1 MPEVAVILVVDA
13 NIWIDF
19 HHAGR
24 LKDIFALPFEICTT
38 DFIAAELK
46 NPDITKLKSLG
57 LRVESLSAE
66 KVELLFKLANKY
78 RKPSLP
84 DLSCLLLAKDKN
96 CGLLTGDNNLRA
108 ASKEEGVKVHGTL
121 WLLDKLVEHKVL
133 KKKSACEALEKMIEQ
148 GTRLP
153 VNESAARIKNWKY

>member
-1 MPEVAVILVVDA
+1 MPEVAVILVADA

-24 LKDIFALPFEICTT
+24 LKEIFALPFEICTT
-38 DFIAAELK
+38 DFVADELK
-46 NPDITKLKSLG
+46 KPDITKLKSLG

-66 KVELLFKLANKY
+66 KVQTLFDLANKY

-121 WLLDKLVEHKVL
+121 WLLDKLVENKVL
-133 KKKSACEALEKMIEQ
+133 KKKSASQALTKMMEH
-148 GTRLP
+148 GARLP
-153 VNESAARIKNWKY
+153 ADECSIRLKNWEL

>member
-1 MPEVAVILVVDA
+1 MPEVAVILVADA

-19 HHAGR
+19 NHAGR
-24 LKDIFALPFEICTT
+24 SKEIFALPFEICTT

-46 NPDITKLKSLG
+46 NPDISNLKSLG

-66 KVELLFKLANKY
+66 KVQTLFDLANKY

-121 WLLDKLVEHKVL
+121 WLLDKLVENKVL
-133 KKKSACEALEKMIEQ
+133 KKKSASQALTKMMEH
-148 GTRLP
+148 GARLP
-153 VNESAARIKNWKY
+153 ADECSIRLKNWEL

>member
-1 MPEVAVILVVDA
+1 MPEVAVILVADA

-24 LKDIFALPFEICTT
+24 LKEIFALPFEICTT

-46 NPDITKLKSLG
+46 NPDIAKLKSLG

-66 KVELLFKLANKY
+66 KVQTLFDLANKY

-133 KKKSACEALEKMIEQ
+133 KKKSASQALMKMMDH

-153 VNESAARIKNWKY
+153 AEECSIRLRNWEL